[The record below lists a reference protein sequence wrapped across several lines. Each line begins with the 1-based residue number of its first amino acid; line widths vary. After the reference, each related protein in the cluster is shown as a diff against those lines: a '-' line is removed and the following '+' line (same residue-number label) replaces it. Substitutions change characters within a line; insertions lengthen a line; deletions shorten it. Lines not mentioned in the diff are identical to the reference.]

1 MEAIRLY
8 YKEVIIKGKAGRKM
22 NLQKIYFETEDGVEL
37 CGLLHEPENKTE
49 EIVIAVHGMQSN
61 CMKKRDDILAR
72 EMIKNNISY
81 FCFNNRGHDLVNSIT
96 KKQDGKSNKILS
108 GSSLECIEDC
118 YYDIKSAML
127 KMIEKGYKKI
137 HLQGHSLGCTKIV
150 YTYTKMKNQN
160 EIELLDKIKS
170 IILLSMVDI
179 PIAINFFFQND
190 IDELISD
197 MERKQREG
205 NGKKVMLVEGATLPM
220 CPNTFLNFVKNNK
233 DIDFARYSDESY
245 DFKELNKIE
254 IPIFMRWGNKNELIM
269 QDADKLVEVMRNKIK
284 NKEFDIGYIDGAGHN
299 YREKEYEL
307 ASQII
312 NFLIKMENKI

>member
-1 MEAIRLY
+1 
-8 YKEVIIKGKAGRKM
+8 M
-22 NLQKIYFETEDGVEL
+22 NLQKVYFETEDGVEL
-37 CGLLHEPENKTE
+37 CGLLHEPANKTE

-61 CMKKRDDILAR
+61 CMKKRDDILA
-72 EMIKNNISY
+72 EEITKSNISY
-81 FCFNNRGHDLVNSIT
+81 FCFNNRGHDLINSIT
-96 KKQDGKSNKILS
+96 KKQDGKSNKVLS

-118 YYDIKSAML
+118 YYDIKAAIL
-127 KMIEKGYKKI
+127 KMLDKGYNKI

-160 EIELLDKIKS
+160 EIELLSKIKS
-170 IILLSMVDI
+170 VILLSMVDI
-179 PIAINFFFQND
+179 PVAINFFFQDD

-205 NGKKVMLVEGATLPM
+205 NGKKVISVEGAILPM
-220 CPNTFLNFVKNNK
+220 CPDTFLNFVKNNK

-269 QDADKLVEVMRNKIK
+269 QEADKLVEMMKTKIK
-284 NKEFDIGYIDGAGHN
+284 NKECNIGYINGAGHN
-299 YREKEYEL
+299 YRGKENEL

-312 NFLIKMENKI
+312 DFLIKSIL

>member
-1 MEAIRLY
+1 
-8 YKEVIIKGKAGRKM
+8 M
-22 NLQKIYFETEDGVEL
+22 NLQKVYFETEDGVEL

-72 EMIKNNISY
+72 KITKNNISY

-127 KMIEKGYKKI
+127 EMIKKGYKKI

-150 YTYTKMKNQN
+150 YTYTKMKKQN
-160 EIELLDKIKS
+160 ELDLLNKIKS

-179 PIAINFFFQND
+179 PVAINFFFKNN
-190 IDELISD
+190 INELILC
-197 MERKQREG
+197 MEKEQKEG
-205 NGKKVMLVEGATLPM
+205 NGKKVMSVEGAILPM
-220 CPNTFLNFVKNNK
+220 CPDTFLNFVKNNK
-233 DIDFARYSDESY
+233 DIDFARYSDERY
-245 DFKELNKIE
+245 DFKQLNE
-254 IPIFMRWGNKNELIM
+254 IDVPLFMRWGNKNELIM
-269 QDADKLVEVMRNKIK
+269 QEADKLVEVMRSKIK
-284 NKEFDIGYIDGAGHN
+284 NKVCDIGYIDGSGHN
-299 YREKEYEL
+299 YKGKENEL

-312 NFLIKMENKI
+312 NFLIKSIL